1 MEIQEGVVL
10 EQFNL
15 LSFRKEMTQKE
26 VVEKSREIEELIKRE
41 GAERI
46 APVMST
52 TYAVRENAGDS
63 LMDIE
68 ILVPLNKRI
77 NFPVGYQW
85 KERLFVT
92 NAVLIK
98 HKGHPAGLQNTFDI
112 LNEYMQKN
120 QLTPITGAYNV
131 TVKEA
136 KNPMEVNNM
145 EIDIYVGISP
155 NVL

>member
-1 MEIQEGVVL
+1 MEIQEGAVL

-136 KNPMEVNNM
+136 KNPMEVNDM

>member
-131 TVKEA
+131 PVKEA
-136 KNPMEVNNM
+136 KNPMEVNDM

-155 NVL
+155 NIL